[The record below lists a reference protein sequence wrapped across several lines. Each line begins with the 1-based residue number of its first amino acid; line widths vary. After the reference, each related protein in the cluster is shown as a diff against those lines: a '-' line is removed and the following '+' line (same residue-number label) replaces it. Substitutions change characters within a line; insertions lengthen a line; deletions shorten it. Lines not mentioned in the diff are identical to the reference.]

1 MERLPTLRL
10 CAMNSR
16 TAVVRFIATRT
27 GSKPIPLLCTACVID
42 THPPH
47 GSLSLITL
55 LSVPP
60 ALFLWRPKGKVFF
73 KDTVKSAASVS
84 VLPLSVS
91 PLLGIHL
98 TYVDFIEL
106 GGSFKYKQPGCREAG
121 WWRGFTTKQRK
132 ERARE
137 THALRKAGQRG
148 V

>member
-73 KDTVKSAASVS
+73 NDTVKSAASVS
-84 VLPLSVS
+84 VVPLSVS
-91 PLLGIHL
+91 LLLGSAAASS
-98 TYVDFIEL
+98 TNSQVVERRA
-106 GGSFKYKQPGCREAG
+106 GGA
-121 WWRGFTTKQRK
+121 
-132 ERARE
+132 
-137 THALRKAGQRG
+137 ALRPNNERREREKPTPYAKLAKG
-148 V
+148 VCRR